1 MLEIDI
7 WPPAKEFIE
16 SISSK
21 HARQLITR
29 IERLADNPFVPK
41 SKILEGYAPLRRFR
55 SGDYRIIP
63 STGAD
68 TNSIG
73 YLVDG
78 NVLKVPLIDKRGD
91 DKIYRRMEQKFRK

>member
-41 SKILEGYAPLRRFR
+41 SKILEGYSPLRRLR
-55 SGDYRIIP
+55 SGDYRII
-63 STGAD
+63 
-68 TNSIG
+68 
-73 YLVDG
+73 YLVEG
-78 NVLKVPLIDKRGD
+78 NALKIPLIGKRGD
-91 DKIYRRMEQKFRK
+91 DEVYRRLKRLFR